1 MIAVDLGEKTD
12 EELSKGNCDRAIELA
27 LKSYEE
33 SLKWLGIYNDTLTEY
48 NVSQLWMI
56 QGAYTNVYDAYNC
69 KAEKLY
75 DSKNYSNALYFKIKA
90 DSFLNINPVARND
103 WWRNERATSKND
115 IGLCYDKLHQNDS
128 AAIYFMKA
136 AKYHSDTIKIQNVNL
151 ATYYNNLAR
160 SLAREQYWSESSQ
173 VAKQSILVLDKDS
186 ISEDKNNSY
195 TRSYLRLVY
204 NSLAENKLQEAEK
217 YLSNI
222 KNYLTPTKEGEY
234 YLYQAILA
242 NSLENPLQAV
252 NYAEKAKKLFIDL
265 AGEKN
270 PNVATCY
277 TILFDAWMSIPD
289 YDSAYINI
297 QRGKEIAKENYS
309 INSAKYAEFTNKEAY
324 YLFLTGHYLESLDK
338 FLDVKIAFQTEFGDE
353 STKLPE
359 IFSSIGRINIDI
371 HNYDKAKQ
379 FANQGLR
386 LANSLKL
393 ITDDRASNFLNDI
406 GYVFYSTDNDLAADT
421 LYRKTIKLNIKA
433 KKDSSLAVASAL
445 NGLGLLKMRK
455 SKYQLADSLFNRS
468 LDIYRYH
475 FSNLHPSIGVVLL
488 NKSQLSM
495 KRKEVN
501 DALSLINQALDNYTP
516 FHRNDHPI
524 IGDML
529 YQKGSILTMKGDF
542 TNAVKF
548 LSDALKI
555 YSDDSEFHHQ
565 KIRKINIQL
574 RSIEN
579 IRR

>member
-1 MIAVDLGEKTD
+1 MIRREFLYVATWIVFLLLKGVDYPGNSVFFVLVTIALCVFYLISSFKIFKRKKGRESIVPALAGLAIVTSLITIPFSIFLRNWEWLSYLPFINIIFSTILLGIIGTKRIRKQKIEQVYQSTFLRTLLVLIITSFFAFRPIKISFYRQSIIFLNAGHEDIQSNMIAVDLGEKTD

-338 FLDVKIAFQTEFGDE
+338 FLDVKIAF
-353 STKLPE
+353 
-359 IFSSIGRINIDI
+359 
-371 HNYDKAKQ
+371 
-379 FANQGLR
+379 
-386 LANSLKL
+386 
-393 ITDDRASNFLNDI
+393 
-406 GYVFYSTDNDLAADT
+406 
-421 LYRKTIKLNIKA
+421 
-433 KKDSSLAVASAL
+433 
-445 NGLGLLKMRK
+445 
-455 SKYQLADSLFNRS
+455 
-468 LDIYRYH
+468 
-475 FSNLHPSIGVVLL
+475 
-488 NKSQLSM
+488 
-495 KRKEVN
+495 
-501 DALSLINQALDNYTP
+501 
-516 FHRNDHPI
+516 
-524 IGDML
+524 
-529 YQKGSILTMKGDF
+529 
-542 TNAVKF
+542 
-548 LSDALKI
+548 
-555 YSDDSEFHHQ
+555 
-565 KIRKINIQL
+565 
-574 RSIEN
+574 
-579 IRR
+579 